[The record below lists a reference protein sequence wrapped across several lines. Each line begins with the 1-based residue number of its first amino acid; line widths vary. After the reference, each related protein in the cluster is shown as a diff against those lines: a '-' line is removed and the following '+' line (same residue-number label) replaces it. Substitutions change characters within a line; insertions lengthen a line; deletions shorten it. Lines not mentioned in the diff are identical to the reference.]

1 MPDPKG
7 RRPTVNGHEWI
18 RIAVGRV
25 CQLCMAVQVDGEFDD
40 AVPCEPE
47 HANGTGSGR
56 DGGSEKPP
64 AR

>member
-7 RRPTVNGHEWI
+7 PGPTVNGHEWI

-40 AVPCEPE
+40 GLPCEPE
-47 HANGTGSGR
+47 HAKASGNEGHAAGR
-56 DGGSEKPP
+56 EP
-64 AR
+64 RL

>member
-1 MPDPKG
+1 MPDPKD
-7 RRPTVNGHEWI
+7 PETTLSGHEWI

-40 AVPCEPE
+40 GLPCEPDRVE
-47 HANGTGSGR
+47 QSGDGR

-64 AR
+64 GR